1 MTSSAALNN
10 RPHKR
15 HQNYKRRPHFD
26 PLPLSETGQHLAHLF
41 PNGWDWIYTPTP
53 APGDKPQW
61 ETITQFPLSPI
72 EQEQLHQDSSCL
84 IGTRPGSKTRWLVID
99 IDKHSPYHPRQTP
112 QWLPQIQQH
121 LEDIGLCRILINQSS
136 HSGGLHLYLPLP
148 HPVSSF
154 WLSVCIQQHLNA
166 IGINLKAG
174 DCELYPNPKRY
185 IPKGQGFSKFAA
197 LRLPMQPNSG
207 FTLLDPDL
215 NPQPCTLDQWLHLF
229 EQSASAQDLPTL
241 TRAIEHSKQNHRIRK
256 TRHPHSLD
264 SWHQRIQQE
273 KHQGWTGPHQTNEK
287 LKQIACEARVFM
299 GMDSPQQ
306 IAQYIQ
312 TTALNSPGF
321 QEHSNHTHNLKQRSL
336 EIAHWSMRYYWPIGT
351 NPSRETNYKSPQTA
365 PADFNYH
372 QSKRE
377 AAQHRIQQAV
387 EHLKQQNQLPD
398 TITARA
404 RAIAHQ
410 AHVSQKTLYKAFN
423 KPLWHPDHQ
432 PQQSPTTN
440 PKPTPTAEIFQ
451 PQQITSKQDK
461 RKPLHP
467 LSYLDLLQLYI
478 YVGFVIL
485 LTQITA
491 ATALTLKGQKAV
503 KAACIS
509 TEALH
514 IGGVTGGINTPK
526 PPQELSEITN
536 WQQLKLSL
544 PPSLQTKIDRNQ
556 LKPTQRHL
564 TLVTPLHPK
573 PPIPPDLP
581 AQKSRSAFKPT
592 SIPKLK
598 LTPQT
603 SSPNSKDPTLSEQAE
618 FSSWYQL
625 AQRFHLVTDS
635 YWENGE
641 YWVISTG
648 EIYPYVELSA
658 TFTTKTLKRMLGDPE
673 DPSTSAPDPQYE
685 HYTSSAPPSDIPSTA
700 TDSTPEAE
708 PPLAPQ

>member
-1 MTSSAALNN
+1 MISHAARNQPRKN
-10 RPHKR
+10 

-53 APGDKPQW
+53 APGDRPQW

-72 EQEQLHQDSSCL
+72 EQEQLHQDPSCI
-84 IGTRPGSKTRWLVID
+84 IGTRPGSQTRWLVID
-99 IDKHSPYHPRQTP
+99 IDKDSPYHPRQTP
-112 QWLPQIQQH
+112 QWLPLIQQH

-148 HPVSSF
+148 QTVSSY
-154 WLSVCIQQHLNA
+154 WLSNCIHQHLQA
-166 IGINLKAG
+166 IGITLKAG

-185 IPKGQGFSKFAA
+185 IPQGQGFSKFAA
-197 LRLPMQPNSG
+197 IRLPMQPHSG
-207 FTLLDPDL
+207 FTLLDKDL
-215 NPQPCTLDQWLHLF
+215 NPQPCTLAQWLHLF
-229 EQSASAQDLPTL
+229 EQSASAQDMRTL
-241 TRAIEHSKQNHRIRK
+241 TRAIEHSKQNYRIRK

-273 KHQGWTGPHQTNEK
+273 KQQGWTGPHQTNEK

-299 GMDSPQQ
+299 GMDSPHQ
-306 IAQYIQ
+306 IAHHIE

-351 NPSRETNYKSPQTA
+351 NPSRETNYQSPQTA

-377 AAQHRIQQAV
+377 AAQHRIKQAV
-387 EHLKQQNQLPD
+387 QQLQQQNQLPD

-404 RAIAHQ
+404 QAIAQQ

-423 KPLWHPDHQ
+423 KPLWHPAHQ
-432 PQQSPTTN
+432 PEQQTNKSTPSPPQSP
-440 PKPTPTAEIFQ
+440 KLAPTAEIFQ
-451 PQQITSKQDK
+451 PQKSASKTGN
-461 RKPLHP
+461 RKPLQP
-467 LSYLDLLQLYI
+467 LTYLDLLHLFI

-485 LTQITA
+485 VTEITA

-503 KAACIS
+503 KAACRS
-509 TEALH
+509 SDVLH
-514 IGGVTGGINTPK
+514 IGGVTGGDNQLKSTQE
-526 PPQELSEITN
+526 PPEITN

-544 PPSLQTKIDRNQ
+544 PQSLQTKINRNQ
-556 LKPTQRHL
+556 FKPTQRHL
-564 TLVTPLHPK
+564 TLVSPLHSTSPDRTAQKPRSKPQSRLK
-573 PPIPPDLP
+573 PPVLN
-581 AQKSRSAFKPT
+581 
-592 SIPKLK
+592 
-598 LTPQT
+598 
-603 SSPNSKDPTLSEQAE
+603 PNLQDPTPAEQAE

-625 AQRFHLVTDS
+625 AQRFKLVTDS
-635 YWENGE
+635 YWENGQ

-648 EIYPYVELSA
+648 KIYPYVELSA
-658 TFTTKTLKRMLGDPE
+658 TFTPRTLKRMLGE
-673 DPSTSAPDPQYE
+673 FENPSTSEDPQYE
-685 HYTSSAPPSDIPSTA
+685 NYTSSVLPSDIPV
-700 TDSTPEAE
+700 TDLDSISGSALPQE
-708 PPLAPQ
+708 PL

>member
-1 MTSSAALNN
+1 MISPAASNQP
-10 RPHKR
+10 RKR

-53 APGDKPQW
+53 APGDRPQW

-72 EQEQLHQDSSCL
+72 EQEQLHQDPSCI
-84 IGTRPGSKTRWLVID
+84 IGIRPGSQTRWLVID
-99 IDKHSPYHPRQTP
+99 IDKHSPYHPSQTP

-136 HSGGLHLYLPLP
+136 YSGGLHLYLPLP

-154 WLSVCIQQHLNA
+154 WLSTCIQQHLQA
-166 IGINLKAG
+166 LGITLKAG
-174 DCELYPNPKRY
+174 ECELYPNPKRY
-185 IPKGQGFSKFAA
+185 IPQGQGFSKFAA
-197 LRLPMQPNSG
+197 IRLPMQPNSG

-215 NPQPCTLDQWLHLF
+215 NPQPCTLAQWLHLF
-229 EQSASAQDLPTL
+229 EQSASAQDIHTL

-256 TRHPHSLD
+256 TRHPQSLD

-273 KHQGWTGPHQTNEK
+273 KQQGWTGPHQTNEK
-287 LKQIACEARVFM
+287 LKTFACEARVFM
-299 GMDSPQQ
+299 GMDSPHQ
-306 IAQYIQ
+306 IAHHIE

-351 NPSRETNYKSPQTA
+351 NPTRETHYQSPQTA

-377 AAQHRIQQAV
+377 AAQHRIKQAV
-387 EHLKQQNQLPD
+387 QQLKQQNQLPD

-404 RAIAHQ
+404 QAIAHQ

-423 KPLWHPDHQ
+423 KPLWHPAHQ
-432 PQQSPTTN
+432 PEQQTTQTTPSTPSTLQQ
-440 PKPTPTAEIFQ
+440 PKPAPPAEIFQ
-451 PQQITSKQDK
+451 PQKQTLKTDK
-461 RKPLHP
+461 IKSLHP
-467 LSYLDLLQLYI
+467 LTYLDLLHLFI

-485 LTQITA
+485 VTEITA

-503 KAACIS
+503 KAACPS
-509 TEALH
+509 SDVLH
-514 IGGVTGGINTPK
+514 IGGVTGGINPTSSTTE
-526 PPQELSEITN
+526 PPEITN

-544 PPSLQTKIDRNQ
+544 PKSLQTKINRNQ
-556 LKPTQRHL
+556 FNPTQRHL
-564 TLVTPLHPK
+564 TLVTPLHSK
-573 PPIPPDLP
+573 QSTPPDRT
-581 AQKSRSAFKPT
+581 AQKTRSK
-592 SIPKLK
+592 
-598 LTPQT
+598 PQT
-603 SSPNSKDPTLSEQAE
+603 RLKPQQHTPAEQAE

-625 AQRFHLVTDS
+625 AQRFNLVTDS
-635 YWENGE
+635 YWENGQ
-641 YWVISTG
+641 YWVISTD

-658 TFTTKTLKRMLGDPE
+658 TFTTRTLKRMLGDPE
-673 DPSTSAPDPQYE
+673 SPSTAEESQDPQYE
-685 HYTSSAPPSDIPSTA
+685 HYTSSAAPSDIPSA
-700 TDSTPEAE
+700 DLDSTPESE
-708 PPLAPQ
+708 PPPAHP